1 MPITIPY
8 FRQLLRNRIAMHVLA
23 WLAFVVIWLIYAS
36 LWDNALYELVV
47 NKLCY
52 LPPQI
57 IATYLI
63 LYYQLPKQ
71 LYRGKYLSF
80 FFLLL
85 VNLYFNTVLAR
96 WIKIYIYEPLMGAD
110 LEKDS
115 LWAIVTQIHPLISQ
129 YLLWVAIPPAIAVIL
144 KLLKSHFEER
154 ARFEQL
160 QKEKA
165 TAELRFLQAQ
175 LHPHFLFNTLNNLYT
190 LSLQKSP
197 MTPTLVLKLAEV
209 VDYMFEECKAEQVP
223 IQQEIQ
229 LLQNYIDLELLRYGD
244 RLALSFK
251 YEIDDPTASIAPL
264 VLLSMVENAFKH
276 GASGDI
282 GKPII
287 DIELEVRNGRVDF
300 RIFNTKVATPQ
311 KDHTAYKKGIGVANI
326 KRQLGLR
333 YPGNYQLQINEQAT
347 SYEVMLAI
355 HLQNQRAESIS

>member
-71 LYRGKYLSF
+71 LYRGKYFSF

-96 WIKIYIYEPLMGAD
+96 WIKIYIYEPLMGSD

-197 MTPTLVLKLAEV
+197 MTPTLVL
-209 VDYMFEECKAEQVP
+209 
-223 IQQEIQ
+223 
-229 LLQNYIDLELLRYGD
+229 
-244 RLALSFK
+244 
-251 YEIDDPTASIAPL
+251 
-264 VLLSMVENAFKH
+264 
-276 GASGDI
+276 
-282 GKPII
+282 
-287 DIELEVRNGRVDF
+287 
-300 RIFNTKVATPQ
+300 
-311 KDHTAYKKGIGVANI
+311 
-326 KRQLGLR
+326 
-333 YPGNYQLQINEQAT
+333 
-347 SYEVMLAI
+347 
-355 HLQNQRAESIS
+355 